1 MDIMT
6 SRKRS
11 SISLSL
17 VQTITI
23 TFVTIL
29 ALVIALSA
37 SSFKGMERVGV
48 EFDDLSTKALPMAM
62 ANAALTK
69 NVLEQ
74 IKLLNVGMQVT
85 EPNQLSLIR
94 AQLIELASQTNELVN
109 QTSGVDFHLSQMLAE
124 NLDDLHSI
132 TTVVLSTQASVI
144 QIQAEINSELSEF
157 RYGLSSI
164 GPEMNRISSFLSIDN
179 SESADAANRF
189 IASASSMESTFLL
202 MMMQTELEEAEQEY
216 RELRNRIAGINL
228 AYDDFKAWHPE
239 ISEFTSLSAPYEM
252 VQAGFEEGGLLHR
265 ILGKLQQTEQQ
276 KVDLERASQL
286 SNQTIA
292 LLSQVSE
299 AARNLIDD
307 RERIVQLTIKEA
319 SFIVV
324 MSCSLLACLI
334 VISWVGIRA
343 WVNRGLNNI
352 THELSLLTE
361 HDLRSNAVAIGPREM
376 KDIARKLNQVIDS
389 THESIAL
396 VTRNCE
402 TLYQTAEISYE
413 AAEQSNQSL
422 SSQNEAL
429 ICMVTTVKQLEASIK
444 EIAVITAASF
454 EDSQAATNSTMKG
467 VEVVD
472 QNRERLASLAQALT
486 ANEDSMLELDQ
497 RVKKIYEMV
506 EVISSIAENTNLL
519 ALNAAIEAAR
529 AGEQGR
535 GFAVVADEVR
545 KLASGTSQQT
555 TNIREMMKELVA
567 AAEGSRRAVI
577 DSREEMTRAL
587 QSSDDVKIVF
597 SDINVAVKHIQQRI
611 EQISVATEEQDRA
624 TADVSRSITRI
635 SEQGELTKLRLDSM
649 VENSEQVAEIAGHQQ
664 AMLHKYQ
671 LHQTI

>member
-1 MDIMT
+1 MT

>member
-1 MDIMT
+1 MT

-17 VQTITI
+17 IQTITI

-85 EPNQLSLIR
+85 EPDQLSWIR

-109 QTSGVDFHLSQMLAE
+109 QTSGVDSHLSQMLAE

-144 QIQAEINSELSEF
+144 QIQAEVNSELSEF

-216 RELRNRIAGINL
+216 RELRNRIAGIHL

-265 ILGKLQQTEQQ
+265 ILDKLQQTEQQ

-307 RERIVQLTIKEA
+307 RERIVELTIKEA

-454 EDSQAATNSTMKG
+454 EDSQVATNSTMKG

-555 TNIREMMKELVA
+555 TNIREMMKELVT

-577 DSREEMTRAL
+577 DSREEMARAL

-597 SDINVAVKHIQQRI
+597 SDINVAVKHIQKRI

-624 TADVSRSITRI
+624 TVDVSRSITRI

-664 AMLHKYQ
+664 AMLHKYR
-671 LHQTI
+671 LHQAI

>member
-1 MDIMT
+1 MT

-17 VQTITI
+17 IQTITI

-109 QTSGVDFHLSQMLAE
+109 QTSGVDLHLSQMLAE

-216 RELRNRIAGINL
+216 RELRNRIAGIHL

>member
-1 MDIMT
+1 MT

-17 VQTITI
+17 IQTITI

-109 QTSGVDFHLSQMLAE
+109 QTSGVDSHLSQVLAE

-179 SESADAANRF
+179 PESADAANRF

-216 RELRNRIAGINL
+216 RELRSRIAGIHL

>member
-1 MDIMT
+1 MT

-109 QTSGVDFHLSQMLAE
+109 KTSGVDFHLSQMLAE

-216 RELRNRIAGINL
+216 RELRNRIAGIHL

-429 ICMVTTVKQLEASIK
+429 ICMVTTVKQLEESIK

>member
-1 MDIMT
+1 MT

-216 RELRNRIAGINL
+216 RELRNRIAGIHL

-376 KDIARKLNQVIDS
+376 KDIARKLNQVIGS
-389 THESIAL
+389 THESIVL

-535 GFAVVADEVR
+535 GFTVVADEVR

-567 AAEGSRRAVI
+567 AAEGSRKAVI
-577 DSREEMTRAL
+577 DSREEMARAL